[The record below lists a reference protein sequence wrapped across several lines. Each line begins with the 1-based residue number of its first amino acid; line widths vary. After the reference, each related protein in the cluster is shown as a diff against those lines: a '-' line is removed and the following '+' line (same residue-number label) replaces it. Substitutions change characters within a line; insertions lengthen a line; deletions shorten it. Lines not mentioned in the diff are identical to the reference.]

1 MRRAFQRSLQKQGL
15 KFKLATKV
23 GCCLASLTCPKGLQV
38 PPCFRCYSCGVR
50 GDHLCSA
57 VAAQVASAE
66 VDDAGVHLA
75 LQPAKGDGAG
85 ESLSAEVVLVS
96 TGADLLPEF
105 SRASAVSPD
114 LRRHITVT
122 K

>member
-15 KFKLATKV
+15 KFKLSTKV
-23 GCCLASLTCPKGLQV
+23 GCCFPSPV
-38 PPCFRCYSCGVR
+38 PRACSCAPRLLCYSCECAAT
-50 GDHLCSA
+50 HLRSA
-57 VAAQVASAE
+57 VAVQVASAE

-96 TGADLLPEF
+96 TGADVLPE
-105 SRASAVSPD
+105 
-114 LRRHITVT
+114 LGGH
-122 K
+122 